1 MHEEVRKRA
10 SIWIVPAALALSAL
24 LTFAVNF
31 GTSPPAAQGVDVQGF
46 SSARAEA
53 LLREFLGDETPH
65 PVASP
70 ANRRVKERILQQL
83 ERFGISAEVQQS
95 FACNI
100 KWPRCAQVENII
112 ANIPG
117 QNTEAVLLMA
127 HYDSVPHAPG
137 AGDDGAGVAAILEV
151 ARQLKQEG
159 PYRNSL
165 ILAITDAEEV
175 GLIGA
180 EAFFDQHPAAK
191 DVALVLNLE
200 GSGSAGP
207 VQLLRTGRDN
217 RFVVQRY
224 QAVVTDSMA
233 NSVSNEIF
241 KHMPNDTDFSVV
253 QRAGIQGI
261 DLVFAG
267 ERNHYHTRLDSVDN
281 LDKNTLQH
289 HGNLLLP
296 LAREFLQA
304 DLLNTP
310 GGDVV
315 YLDLYGN
322 WLLQWGEEWTLW
334 LCALAG
340 ILLTIA
346 VRRRSSGVALAQS
359 SAWLVLGIALI
370 GAGLALLFW
379 LLGLLVEL
387 PAWPAMQWPLFG
399 LLLCLTVSLGLRLP
413 CGKDYWALA
422 FANIVL
428 WLLLSVMTA
437 LYAPGAAPLFVLP
450 LLQMSVLAL
459 LASLLTD
466 TARLRSIVAVLLLL
480 LITPT
485 TVGLAPLLL
494 ETQGYKLVMVVF
506 PFMALFG
513 AMLLSLKSASDPG
526 MTRTVSRVSALL
538 ALALF
543 AVVSLMDLYS
553 DWRPQGIVLSYLE
566 DRTTGSANWMARSPE
581 AIPGKLKDAG
591 NLIDSD
597 SPIMP
602 YLGTNPGPV
611 ATAEIT
617 DSLAP
622 TLTVVA
628 DSWQDGQRTVNLQLK
643 SQRNARHLTLRIASD
658 SGLIAAT
665 ANDVNLQLRDFGYDS
680 AQLGK
685 HYGITTFTSAPYG
698 VLINLQFDNPD
709 EKLLYFSDSTTQLP
723 ESGRAL
729 IDARNVLGVPTHRGD
744 QWVIQDQLLLE
755 STGLVP
761 GL

>member
-1 MHEEVRKRA
+1 MSHQANDSSPRWL
-10 SIWIVPAALALSAL
+10 IPIAL
-24 LTFAVNF
+24 LLCALLGFTVNSSM
-31 GTSPPAAQGVDVQGF
+31 SPPGARDIDAEGF

-70 ANRRVKERILQQL
+70 ANRLVKERILQQL
-83 ERFGISAEVQQS
+83 ERFGIAGEVQQT

-100 KWPRCAQVENII
+100 KWPRCAQVENIV
-112 ANIPG
+112 ASIPG
-117 QNTEAVLLMA
+117 ENSEAVLLMA

-151 ARQLKQEG
+151 ARQLKLEG
-159 PYRNSL
+159 PHRNSL

-180 EAFFDQHPAAK
+180 EAFFGQHPAAQ

-224 QAVVTDSMA
+224 QAVVDDSMA

-304 DLLNTP
+304 DLGDTP
-310 GGDVV
+310 TGDVV

-322 WLLQWGEEWTLW
+322 WMLQWGEEWTLW
-334 LCALAG
+334 LSALAA
-340 ILLTIA
+340 ILLA
-346 VRRRSSGVALAQS
+346 VAIRRRSSGAALARS

-370 GAGLALLFW
+370 GGGLALTFW
-379 LLGLLVEL
+379 LLGLLREL
-387 PAWPAMQWPLFG
+387 PSWPAMQWPLFG
-399 LLLCLTVSLGLRLP
+399 LLLCLTVALGLYLP
-413 CGKDYWALA
+413 GHKDFWAITY
-422 FANIVL
+422 ANILL
-428 WLLLSVMTA
+428 WLLLSVVTA
-437 LYAPGAAPLFVLP
+437 IYAPGAAPLFVLA
-450 LLQMSVLAL
+450 LLQLSLLAL
-459 LASLLTD
+459 LASLFTD
-466 TARLRSIVAVLLLL
+466 TARLRNIVAVLALLI
-480 LITPT
+480 ITPT

-494 ETQGYKLVMVVF
+494 ETQGYKLAMVVF
-506 PFMALFG
+506 PFMTLFG
-513 AMLLSLKSASDPG
+513 TMLLCLKAAGDPG
-526 MTRTVSRVSALL
+526 MTRTVSRISGLL

-543 AVVSLMDLYS
+543 AVVSLMNMYS
-553 DWRPQGIVLSYLE
+553 DWRPQDIVLFYLE
-566 DRTTGSANWMARSPE
+566 DRATGNANWMARSPE
-581 AIPGKLKDAG
+581 AIPNAVRDTG
-591 NLIDSD
+591 NLAEND
-597 SPIMP
+597 SPVMP
-602 YLGTNPGPV
+602 HLGINPGPV
-611 ATAEIT
+611 AVAEIT
-617 DSLAP
+617 DLPTP
-622 TLTVVA
+622 TLTVVS
-628 DSWQDGQRTVNLQLK
+628 DSWKDGQRNVKLQLK
-643 SQRNARHLTLRIASD
+643 SQRQARQLTLRIASD
-658 SGLIAAT
+658 SGLTAAT
-665 ANDVNLQLRDFGYDS
+665 ANDLALQLHDAGYEN

-685 HYGITTFTSAPYG
+685 HYAITTFTAAPYG
-698 VLINLQFDNPD
+698 VLINLLFDNPA
-709 EKLLYFSDSTTQLP
+709 EQLLYFSDSTTQLP
-723 ESGRAL
+723 RSGRAL
-729 IDARNVLGVPTHRGD
+729 IEARNVLGAPTHRGD

-755 STGLVP
+755 AAE
-761 GL
+761 